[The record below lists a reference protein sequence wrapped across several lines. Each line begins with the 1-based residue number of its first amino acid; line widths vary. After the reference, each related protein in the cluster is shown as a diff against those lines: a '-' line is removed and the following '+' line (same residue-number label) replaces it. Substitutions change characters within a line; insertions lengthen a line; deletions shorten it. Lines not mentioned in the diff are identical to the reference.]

1 MWGCTIKIMKNFLI
15 RFCVLVFLV
24 VANVFI
30 WTAEA
35 GSKELTVAFLDIGQ
49 GDAIYIETPN
59 GTQVLIDG
67 GRGKQILRA
76 LGDVMPLSDRSI
88 DIVIATHPDADHIG
102 GLSDVFERYDIGVF
116 LESGAVNDTNIAKE
130 LEKFVLGEGL
140 IPILARRGMKLSL
153 DENVFL
159 HILFPDRDVSR
170 TDPNDGSIIARLV
183 YGESSFLFTGDASKG
198 VENYLVKLDGVALQS
213 DVLKTGH
220 HGSKTSTSALFISTV
235 TPQYAIISAGKNNS
249 YGHPHQEVLDTLS
262 DFDAQILK
270 TFEEGNIIFTSN
282 GGEPVCRN
290 K

>member
-102 GLSDVFERYDIGVF
+102 GLPDVFERYDIGMF
-116 LESGAVNDTNIAKE
+116 LESGVIGDTNIWE
-130 LEKFVLGEGL
+130 TLEQAIADEGL
-140 IPILARRGMKLSL
+140 APILARRGMKLSL

-170 TDPNDGSIIARLV
+170 TDPNDGSVIACLV

-198 VENYLVKLDGVALQS
+198 VENYLVKLDS
-213 DVLKTGH
+213 
-220 HGSKTSTSALFISTV
+220 GSMMSAM
-235 TPQYAIISAGKNNS
+235 
-249 YGHPHQEVLDTLS
+249 LS
-262 DFDAQILK
+262 DA
-270 TFEEGNIIFTSN
+270 IFVMRIMMRIRSRVMMAFLLASLVS
-282 GGEPVCRN
+282 GMR
-290 K
+290 

>member
-102 GLSDVFERYDIGVF
+102 GLSDVFERYDIG
-116 LESGAVNDTNIAKE
+116 
-130 LEKFVLGEGL
+130 
-140 IPILARRGMKLSL
+140 
-153 DENVFL
+153 
-159 HILFPDRDVSR
+159 
-170 TDPNDGSIIARLV
+170 
-183 YGESSFLFTGDASKG
+183 
-198 VENYLVKLDGVALQS
+198 
-213 DVLKTGH
+213 
-220 HGSKTSTSALFISTV
+220 
-235 TPQYAIISAGKNNS
+235 
-249 YGHPHQEVLDTLS
+249 
-262 DFDAQILK
+262 
-270 TFEEGNIIFTSN
+270 
-282 GGEPVCRN
+282 
-290 K
+290 